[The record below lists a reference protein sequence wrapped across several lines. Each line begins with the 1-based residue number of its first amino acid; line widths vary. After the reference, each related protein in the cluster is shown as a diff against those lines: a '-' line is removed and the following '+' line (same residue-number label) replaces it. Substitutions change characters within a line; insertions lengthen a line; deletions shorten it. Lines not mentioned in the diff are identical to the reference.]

1 MRLFYLVFLSLTLG
15 GAGTAAERVVA
26 YEIVDAREIPASL
39 TGRPGDPQAGR
50 ALYFD
55 DKLARCAGCHG
66 APDEPAPDRRPA
78 SDAAA
83 DAPPLTDVGRRLGAG
98 ALRLWLVAPQVIAPE
113 TRMPPYYAVG
123 QRMDPADPRF
133 GEPLLTA
140 SQIED
145 LVAYLM
151 QPTR

>member
-1 MRLFYLVFLSLTLG
+1 MIYNIFLLVALA
-15 GAGTAAERVVA
+15 GAAAAAERVVA

-55 DKLARCAGCHG
+55 DKIARCAGCHG
-66 APDEPAPDRRPA
+66 TPEAPG
-78 SDAAA
+78 A
-83 DAPPLTDVGRRLGAG
+83 DAPALGDLGRRLGEG
-98 ALRLWLVAPQVIAPE
+98 AVRLWLVAPHVIAPE
-113 TRMPPYYAVG
+113 TRMPAYYAVG

-140 SQIED
+140 AQIED
-145 LVAYLM
+145 LVAYLT